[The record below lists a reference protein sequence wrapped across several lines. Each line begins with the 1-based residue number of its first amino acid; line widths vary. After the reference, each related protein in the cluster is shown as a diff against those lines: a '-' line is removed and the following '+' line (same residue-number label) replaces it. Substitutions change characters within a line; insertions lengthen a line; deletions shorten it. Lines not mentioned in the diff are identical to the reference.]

1 MLGNFLAIISLN
13 IFSGPFSLSP
23 PSKTPIMWMLVHV
36 ILFQRSL
43 RPYSFFFHSSFFILF
58 HGSVFH
64 YSCLSSHLFVLLPHL
79 FCYWFLLEYFSVI
92 ILFISVCSLKVLSL
106 LNISCIFSVCTSI
119 LILRSCI
126 VFSVVFTWILFQV
139 GCLYPLHLAVLT
151 GCYPVPS
158 SVTCLCHLGLSNFL
172 CLWSLFLR
180 LQACNSSWFW
190 CLPPDG
196 LGWSRVLCRLSV
208 MMDWCLPTGGWNWVL
223 SFWWTELCQRV
234 CL

>member
-1 MLGNFLAIISLN
+1 MLGNFLALISLN

-79 FCYWFLLEYFSVI
+79 FCYWFLLEYISVI

-126 VFSVVFTWILFQV
+126 VFSFVFTLNSFSGRLPISTSLS
-139 GCLYPLHLAVLT
+139 CSYRVLS
-151 GCYPVPS
+151 CS
-158 SVTCLCHLGLSNFL
+158 F
-172 CLWSLFLR
+172 F
-180 LQACNSSWFW
+180 CNMS
-190 CLPPDG
+190 LPP
-196 LGWSRVLCRLSV
+196 RFV
-208 MMDWCLPTGGWNWVL
+208 
-223 SFWWTELCQRV
+223 
-234 CL
+234 